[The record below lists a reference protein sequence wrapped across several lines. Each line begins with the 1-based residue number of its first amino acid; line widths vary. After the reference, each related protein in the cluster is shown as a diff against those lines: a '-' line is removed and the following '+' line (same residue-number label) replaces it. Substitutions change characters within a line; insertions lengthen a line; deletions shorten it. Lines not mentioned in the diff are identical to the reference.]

1 MTKKLD
7 IRFLYLIIIFIS
19 FLFFRGRLGSDDI
32 EVYNFVKYFI
42 SSELSFKDFI
52 INLDFY
58 IDKTS
63 RDEDIQV
70 FGYNTWSH
78 RFIWIFQT
86 YIITKLVY
94 ILNFFWDFDKIF
106 FSQYFAG
113 YVLTFYSFLSYLLVY
128 LYLRKYNNFY
138 YSFLLSSIIFFG
150 TGLISFFTGSYIE
163 SLILLLFVLRV
174 ISQELK
180 KKILFDLLIILIK
193 PYYFVYIAFLY
204 FCDNKS
210 FIKNIKIYFFLILSF
225 IIIKFII
232 TYNFP
237 TQQSNLDF
245 LKSFNPNLDLELI
258 LNNLYNFYFSYG
270 VGILFSSTIIIIL
283 FIFGYN
289 KDSKFKILG
298 LLFLSIFLCLWEGFH
313 GYAPG
318 GRYFLPIV
326 VTFLTEL
333 NSGFNYLFKNLDKIK
348 FRFTSFIILFL
359 LILNLPVLEYRN
371 TNLASYLNQSAK
383 KEVVINKLVIKDG
396 KIIKK
401 NTPIEKITYN
411 HLIFSNIIVVNKIF
425 GSNNIY
431 FNNQKIELS
440 DIYPMT
446 GIARVIYIGNNKLE
460 IYGKKINE
468 FANNYKK
475 ILIFFYALLASVY
488 IFLIIYCYYNLI
500 SLIKKK

>member
-1 MTKKLD
+1 MTKKLN
-7 IRFLYLIIIFIS
+7 IGFLYLIIIFIS

-63 RDEDIQV
+63 EYEDVQV
-70 FGYNTWSH
+70 FSYNTWSH
-78 RFIWIFQT
+78 RFIWVFQT

-94 ILNFFWDFDKIF
+94 IFNFFWDFDKIF
-106 FSQYFAG
+106 FSQYFSG
-113 YVLTFYSFLSYLLVY
+113 YILTFYSFLSYLLVY

-163 SLILLLFVLRV
+163 SLILLLFVFRV

-180 KKILFDLLIILIK
+180 KKFIFDLLIILIK
-193 PYYFVYIAFLY
+193 PYYFVYIALLY

-210 FIKNIKIYFFLILSF
+210 FTKNIKFFFFLILSF

-237 TQQSNLDF
+237 TQQSNLDL
-245 LKSFNPNLDLELI
+245 LKSFNPNFDIELI
-258 LNNLYNFYFSYG
+258 LNNLYKFYFSYG
-270 VGILFSSTIIIIL
+270 VGILFSSSIIIIL

-289 KDSKFKILG
+289 KESKYKIVG
-298 LLFLSIFLCLWEGFH
+298 LIFLSIFLCLWEGFH

-326 VTFLTEL
+326 VTFLKEF

-348 FRFTSFIILFL
+348 FRFISFIILLL

-371 TNLASYLNQSAK
+371 TNLTSYLNQSAK
-383 KEVVINKLVIKDG
+383 KEYVINKLVIKDG

-431 FNNQKIELS
+431 FNNQEIELN

-468 FANNYKK
+468 FANNFEK
-475 ILIFFYALLASVY
+475 ILIFFYVLIASVY
-488 IFLIIYCYYNLI
+488 IFLIIYSYYNLI

>member
-1 MTKKLD
+1 M
-7 IRFLYLIIIFIS
+7 
-19 FLFFRGRLGSDDI
+19 
-32 EVYNFVKYFI
+32 
-42 SSELSFKDFI
+42 
-52 INLDFY
+52 
-58 IDKTS
+58 
-63 RDEDIQV
+63 
-70 FGYNTWSH
+70 
-78 RFIWIFQT
+78 
-86 YIITKLVY
+86 
-94 ILNFFWDFDKIF
+94 
-106 FSQYFAG
+106 
-113 YVLTFYSFLSYLLVY
+113 
-128 LYLRKYNNFY
+128 
-138 YSFLLSSIIFFG
+138 
-150 TGLISFFTGSYIE
+150 
-163 SLILLLFVLRV
+163 
-174 ISQELK
+174 
-180 KKILFDLLIILIK
+180 
-193 PYYFVYIAFLY
+193 
-204 FCDNKS
+204 
-210 FIKNIKIYFFLILSF
+210 SF
-225 IIIKFII
+225 IITKFII

-237 TQQSNLDF
+237 TQQSNLDL
-245 LKSFNPNLDLELI
+245 LKSFNPNLDLVSI
-258 LNNLYNFYFSYG
+258 LNNLYKFYFSYG
-270 VGILFSSTIIIIL
+270 VGIFFSSTIIIIL

-289 KDSKFKILG
+289 KESKYKIVG

-326 VTFLTEL
+326 VTFLKEF

-446 GIARVIYIGNNKLE
+446 GIARVIYIGNNKLK

-468 FANNYKK
+468 LANNYKK

-488 IFLIIYCYYNLI
+488 IF
-500 SLIKKK
+500 